1 MIDDFRW
8 GLITLTMFGIC
19 LPVDVLIFYK
29 EPLGAF
35 GTLFVTIWVLI
46 PFLIMVADA
55 TFPEKEAV
63 MVDKCRLN
71 NAGSMA
77 LSCLDCFVFSIFCFS
92 WQSDQNFEKLM
103 DQASV
108 CNIQ

>member
-1 MIDDFRW
+1 
-8 GLITLTMFGIC
+8 MFGIC

-63 MVDKCRLN
+63 MVDKCML
-71 NAGSMA
+71 
-77 LSCLDCFVFSIFCFS
+77 
-92 WQSDQNFEKLM
+92 
-103 DQASV
+103 
-108 CNIQ
+108 

>member
-1 MIDDFRW
+1 MRIDVPRW

-63 MVDKCRLN
+63 MVDKCMFT
-71 NAGSMA
+71 AGSSM
-77 LSCLDCFVFSIFCFS
+77 F
-92 WQSDQNFEKLM
+92 
-103 DQASV
+103 
-108 CNIQ
+108 

>member
-1 MIDDFRW
+1 
-8 GLITLTMFGIC
+8 MFGIC

-71 NAGSMA
+71 HVWIVLCSQYSASDGKVTKILKNSWTKH
-77 LSCLDCFVFSIFCFS
+77 LSVTYNDKYNYGNYYQKIITFYG
-92 WQSDQNFEKLM
+92 
-103 DQASV
+103 
-108 CNIQ
+108 

>member
-63 MVDKCRLN
+63 MVDKSRL
-71 NAGSMA
+71 NAGSIMFG
-77 LSCLDCFVFSIFCFS
+77 LFCVL
-92 WQSDQNFEKLM
+92 NFLHQMSK
-103 DQASV
+103 
-108 CNIQ
+108 

>member
-1 MIDDFRW
+1 MTIIMVFDDFRW

-55 TFPEKEAV
+55 TFPEKETV
-63 MVDKCRLN
+63 MVDQCML
-71 NAGSMA
+71 
-77 LSCLDCFVFSIFCFS
+77 
-92 WQSDQNFEKLM
+92 
-103 DQASV
+103 
-108 CNIQ
+108 

>member
-63 MVDKCRLN
+63 MVDKCRS
-71 NAGSMA
+71 NAGSIMFGLFSVLNILIQMA
-77 LSCLDCFVFSIFCFS
+77 
-92 WQSDQNFEKLM
+92 K
-103 DQASV
+103 
-108 CNIQ
+108 

>member
-1 MIDDFRW
+1 MRIDVPRW

-63 MVDKCRLN
+63 MVDKCMLVL
-71 NAGSMA
+71 A
-77 LSCLDCFVFSIFCFS
+77 CLDCFVFSIFCCS
-92 WQSDQNFEKLM
+92 WKSDQNFEKLM

>member
-1 MIDDFRW
+1 MRIDVPRW

-63 MVDKCRLN
+63 MVDKCMLT
-71 NAGSMA
+71 AGSSMF
-77 LSCLDCFVFSIFCFS
+77 CFVFSIFSCFS
-92 WQSDQNFEKLM
+92 WQSYQNFEKLM

>member
-1 MIDDFRW
+1 MIDDARW

-63 MVDKCRLN
+63 MVDQCRLN
-71 NAGSMA
+71 GGSIMFGLFCVLNILIQMA
-77 LSCLDCFVFSIFCFS
+77 
-92 WQSDQNFEKLM
+92 K
-103 DQASV
+103 
-108 CNIQ
+108 

>member
-1 MIDDFRW
+1 MTIIMVFDDFRW

-71 NAGSMA
+71 AGSIMFGMFCVLNILIQMA
-77 LSCLDCFVFSIFCFS
+77 
-92 WQSDQNFEKLM
+92 K
-103 DQASV
+103 
-108 CNIQ
+108 